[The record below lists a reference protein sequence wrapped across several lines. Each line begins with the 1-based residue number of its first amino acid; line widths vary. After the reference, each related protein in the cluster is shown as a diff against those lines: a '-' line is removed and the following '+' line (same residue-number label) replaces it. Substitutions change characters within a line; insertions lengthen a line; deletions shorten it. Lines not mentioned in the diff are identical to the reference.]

1 MASALLRELERKNAE
16 ADYRRL
22 ILDNKGKPRQ
32 HISQISHRRRN
43 RRMTVPRPESG
54 LDGWMYGCAKFD
66 EKFKTLLIKYRFSEV
81 LYWASVI
88 NLIETNVFIS
98 SVFNIKVF
106 ESENF
111 VKKGRKRFKM
121 ISLN

>member
-1 MASALLRELERKNAE
+1 MDAF
-16 ADYRRL
+16 
-22 ILDNKGKPRQ
+22 
-32 HISQISHRRRN
+32 
-43 RRMTVPRPESG
+43 M
-54 LDGWMYGCAKFD
+54 AKFD

-81 LYWASVI
+81 LYWVSVI

-106 ESENF
+106 ESENL

>member
-1 MASALLRELERKNAE
+1 MDAF
-16 ADYRRL
+16 
-22 ILDNKGKPRQ
+22 
-32 HISQISHRRRN
+32 
-43 RRMTVPRPESG
+43 M
-54 LDGWMYGCAKFD
+54 AKFD

-81 LYWASVI
+81 LYWVSEI

-98 SVFNIKVF
+98 SVFNIKAF
-106 ESENF
+106 ESENL